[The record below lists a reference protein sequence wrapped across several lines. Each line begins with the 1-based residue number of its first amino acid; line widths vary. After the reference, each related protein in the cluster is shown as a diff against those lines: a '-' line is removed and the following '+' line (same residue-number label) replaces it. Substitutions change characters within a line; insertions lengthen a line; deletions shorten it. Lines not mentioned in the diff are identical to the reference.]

1 VVRPMGQP
9 EFRDGLNSLVL
20 VVEPYNQTFQLGRA
34 YKACRSIPLSQRIVT
49 PEAQT
54 FTAPPLLSNPSA
66 RHAFVLCLEM
76 SKNYSFRACESLALK
91 PA

>member
-1 VVRPMGQP
+1 MGQP

-34 YKACRSIPLSQRIVT
+34 YEACRSIPLSQRIVT

-54 FTAPPLLSNPSA
+54 FTAPPLLNNPSA
-66 RHAFVLCLEM
+66 RHAFVPCLEM
-76 SKNYSFRACESLALK
+76 SKNYSFRACESVALK

>member
-20 VVEPYNQTFQLGRA
+20 VVEPYKQTFQLGRA
-34 YKACRSIPLSQRIVT
+34 NKDRRSIPLSQRIVT

-54 FTAPPLLSNPSA
+54 FTAPPLLNNPSA
-66 RHAFVLCLEM
+66 RHVFVVVSRCPKTIAFGHVNL
-76 SKNYSFRACESLALK
+76 SL
-91 PA
+91 

>member
-1 VVRPMGQP
+1 MGQP

-54 FTAPPLLSNPSA
+54 FTAPPFSNNPSA
-66 RHAFVLCLEM
+66 RYAFVVYLEM
-76 SKNYSFRACESLALK
+76 SKNYSFRACESVALR